1 MRRTNWTY
9 VGLACLI
16 ALLLFVPSC
25 AKKQLSS
32 ESTLGVSAEE
42 EARRRA
48 EEEARRRQQGAIQ
61 EESLGEATLQAMR
74 TPEAREEF
82 VNDDIHFEY
91 DSSALTPEA
100 QEILK
105 KKALWLKANSGV
117 TVVVEGHCDDR
128 GTNEYNLALGDRR
141 ADSAKSFLVAL
152 GIDKS
157 RLTTVSWGEE
167 KPLDRGT
174 TEEARAKNRRA
185 HFAIEQ

>member
-1 MRRTNWTY
+1 MKRTYWACL
-9 VGLACLI
+9 GLASLI
-16 ALLLFVPSC
+16 AVLIFVPSC

-32 ESTLGVSAEE
+32 ESTATAAEE

-48 EEEARRRQQGAIQ
+48 EEEARRRQQGAIE
-61 EESLGEATLQAMR
+61 EESLGEAGLQGMR
-74 TPEAREEF
+74 TQAAREEF
-82 VNDDIHFEY
+82 VNDDIHFEF

-100 QEILK
+100 QNILK
-105 KKALWLKANSGV
+105 RKALWLESNPGV
-117 TVVVEGHCDDR
+117 NVVIEGHCDDR

-141 ADSAKSFLVAL
+141 AEAARSFLAVL

-167 KPLDRGT
+167 KPLDRST

-185 HFAIEQ
+185 HFVIEE

>member
-9 VGLACLI
+9 VGLACLM
-16 ALLLFVPSC
+16 ALLIFFPSC

-32 ESTLGVSAEE
+32 ESSTGVSAEE

-74 TPEAREEF
+74 TPEAKEEF
-82 VNDDIHFEY
+82 VNDDIHFDF

-100 QEILK
+100 QDILK
-105 KKALWLKANSGV
+105 KKALWLKANPGV
-117 TVVVEGHCDDR
+117 TVIIEGHCDDR
-128 GTNEYNLALGDRR
+128 GTNEYNMALGDRR
-141 ADSAKSFLVAL
+141 ADSAKSFLLAL

-167 KPLDRGT
+167 KPLVRGT
-174 TEEARAKNRRA
+174 TEEARAKNRRD
-185 HFAIEQ
+185 HFAIEK